1 MITRADLNN
10 LRPPA
15 STRTGFERRD
25 PTEASHG
32 FDIGSVTLDL
42 DEVLPAFE
50 QLVSDT
56 LAQIEACPPK
66 SDATFEGYEGL
77 LAAIRS
83 ATTLEGVLLERGI
96 ELVAVTN
103 PDLVVVPLDRPL
115 PVHETAKA
123 VFRRNDWSRASS
135 LRLDSEVATREFY
148 KPDILIVDCVRQ
160 LALIIDVKRSVSS
173 YKPRTLAELRSRMM
187 ASALV
192 VRDVLERDHDA
203 PPVARADIAI
213 IDGAGDC
220 RDEAKGI
227 FALAD
232 LDWILR
238 VEGAADAIARLR
250 ALFGTR
256 VRAVLDRRCEAI
268 VAPRLEQ
275 RHVTASSRVPQTAGS
290 GTCKGG
296 AEVRP
301 NQIPDQAVDD
311 AAANRGAAIEAIAVE
326 ADTDDDGGEFDTDG
340 GSLPLGLLDQAV
352 PAAGRAPR
360 PRIRVGIASRGVH

>member
-1 MITRADLNN
+1 MITRPDLNN
-10 LRPPA
+10 LRPLVSP
-15 STRTGFERRD
+15 RTGSERRD
-25 PTEASHG
+25 PTEPFQG
-32 FDIGSVTLDL
+32 VDIGSVTFDL
-42 DEVLPAFE
+42 EELLPAFE
-50 QLVSDT
+50 QLVGDT

-83 ATTLEGVLLERGI
+83 ATTLEGVVLERGI
-96 ELVAVTN
+96 ELVAMTN

-115 PVHETAKA
+115 PVHEPAKA
-123 VFRRNDWSRASS
+123 VFRRNDWSKASS

-148 KPDILIVDCVRQ
+148 KPDILIVDCPRQ

-238 VEGAADAIARLR
+238 VEGAAEAIARLR
-250 ALFGTR
+250 ALFGTK

-268 VAPRLEQ
+268 VGPRLEQ
-275 RHVTASSRVPQTAGS
+275 RRVAATSRVPHAAGS
-290 GTCKGG
+290 RSGKGS
-296 AEVRP
+296 AEAHP
-301 NQIPDQAVDD
+301 NPDQAVGDEGG
-311 AAANRGAAIEAIAVE
+311 NGGAALEAAPVE
-326 ADTDDDGGEFDTDG
+326 PDADDNDGELGTDG
-340 GSLPLGLLDQAV
+340 GSLPPDLLHRAV
-352 PAAGRAPR
+352 PAAARAPR
-360 PRIRVGIASRGVH
+360 PRIRVGIATRGMH

>member
-1 MITRADLNN
+1 MTIQPGLNTLRSRASA
-10 LRPPA
+10 P
-15 STRTGFERRD
+15 TGSELRD
-25 PTEASHG
+25 PAEPRHG
-32 FDIGSVTLDL
+32 IDTGHVRLDL

-50 QLVSDT
+50 QLIGDT

-96 ELVAVTN
+96 ELVARIN
-103 PDLVVVPLDRPL
+103 PDLVIVPLDRPL

-123 VFRRNDWSRASS
+123 VFRRNDWSKASG

-148 KPDILIVDCVRQ
+148 KPDLLIVDCVRQ

-213 IDGAGDC
+213 IDGASDC

-232 LDWILR
+232 LDWMLR
-238 VEGAADAIARLR
+238 VEGAADAIIRLR
-250 ALFGTR
+250 ALFGTK

-268 VAPRLEQ
+268 VGPRLEQ
-275 RHVTASSRVPQTAGS
+275 RRVIANTRVPHDAGLRSGKVGAEHHPNPDRAVEGMGGS
-290 GTCKGG
+290 G
-296 AEVRP
+296 
-301 NQIPDQAVDD
+301 D
-311 AAANRGAAIEAIAVE
+311 ACDEAP
-326 ADTDDDGGEFDTDG
+326 ADIGDDGHDGEFDADG
-340 GSLPLGLLDQAV
+340 DALPPDLLHPAV
-352 PAAGRAPR
+352 PAAARTPR
-360 PRIRVGIASRGVH
+360 PRIVVGIASRGMHS

>member
-1 MITRADLNN
+1 MISRPGLNT
-10 LRPPA
+10 LRPRI
-15 STRTGFERRD
+15 STRPGSERRD
-25 PTEASHG
+25 PAEPSHG

-50 QLVSDT
+50 QLVGDT

-96 ELVAVTN
+96 ELVAMIN
-103 PDLVVVPLDRPL
+103 PDLVIVPLDRPL

-123 VFRRNDWSRASS
+123 VFRRNDWSRASG

-148 KPDILIVDCVRQ
+148 KPDILIVDCARQ

-227 FALAD
+227 FAPAD

-250 ALFGTR
+250 ALFGTK

-275 RHVTASSRVPQTAGS
+275 RHVVANSRVPHAAGS
-290 GTCKGG
+290 RSGKGS
-296 AEVRP
+296 AEAHS
-301 NQIPDQAVDD
+301 NQNPDQAVDD
-311 AAANRGAAIEAIAVE
+311 DAARRGAAFEAVAVE
-326 ADTDDDGGEFDTDG
+326 AATDDDGGECDTDG
-340 GSLPLGLLDQAV
+340 GSLPPDLLHPAV
-352 PAAGRAPR
+352 PEAARRPR
-360 PRIRVGIASRGVH
+360 PRIMVGIASRGMH

>member
-1 MITRADLNN
+1 MISRPGLNT
-10 LRPPA
+10 LRPRI
-15 STRTGFERRD
+15 STRPGSERRD
-25 PTEASHG
+25 PAEPSHG

-50 QLVSDT
+50 QLVGDT

-96 ELVAVTN
+96 ELVAMIN

-148 KPDILIVDCVRQ
+148 KPDILIVDCARQ

-213 IDGAGDC
+213 IDGAGEC

-238 VEGAADAIARLR
+238 VEGAANAITRLR
-250 ALFGTR
+250 ALFGTK

-275 RHVTASSRVPQTAGS
+275 RRVVANSRVPHAAGS
-290 GTCKGG
+290 RPGKGG
-296 AEVRP
+296 AEFLP
-301 NQIPDQAVDD
+301 NPDPAVDEE
-311 AAANRGAAIEAIAVE
+311 AARHGAALEAVAVE
-326 ADTDDDGGEFDTDG
+326 PDTDDNDGEFDADG
-340 GSLPLGLLDQAV
+340 CPRSPDLLHLAA
-352 PAAGRAPR
+352 PAAARTPR
-360 PRIRVGIASRGVH
+360 PRIMVGIASRGMH